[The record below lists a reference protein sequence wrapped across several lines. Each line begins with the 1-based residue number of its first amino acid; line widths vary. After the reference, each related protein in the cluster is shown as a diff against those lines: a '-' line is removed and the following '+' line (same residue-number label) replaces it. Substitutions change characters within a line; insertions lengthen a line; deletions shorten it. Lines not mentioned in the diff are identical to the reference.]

1 MKTVRPTPKTIG
13 SSRGNKST
21 RGRDSAHLPPNSAHD
36 LGPIAVGSPGPPKFQ
51 SAGFCRHWESSRMS
65 TPSSSPVSARATAI
79 ITGGSRGL
87 GFEVARGLGAQGY
100 HLALI
105 AKDPQGLNQARE
117 KLIAEFPQSTVTTFA
132 IDFEVST
139 PDALDRARQQL
150 SEVKN
155 SVATPTA
162 LVIAHAVMSEK
173 MSKTLRTTDAEWR
186 RVMAINLDSTFM
198 VVNEL
203 VPPMADARNGRVVI
217 FSACLGRMSGP
228 GNAGGLAP
236 YRISKAG
243 VNALVRN
250 LAHETGM
257 GARGLLVDAICPN
270 HSRTDMGGPD
280 ALRSAEE
287 GAETALWLLNRT
299 FDPQSAN
306 EIEKTTGVLWED
318 HQIVPW

>member
-1 MKTVRPTPKTIG
+1 MKRIG
-13 SSRGNKST
+13 VKGRADSR
-21 RGRDSAHLPPNSAHD
+21 R
-36 LGPIAVGSPGPPKFQ
+36 VGSLWGLGFRGFGIGEPVQ
-51 SAGFCRHWESSRMS
+51 SAGSAIRWESSRMS
-65 TPSSSPVSARATAI
+65 TAERAHPVAI

-87 GFEVARGLGAQGY
+87 GFEVARGLAARGY
-100 HLALI
+100 DLALI
-105 AKDPQGLNQARE
+105 AKDADRLARAGTT
-117 KLIAEFPQSTVTTFA
+117 LLSEFAQTTITTFA
-132 IDFEVST
+132 IDFEVTT
-139 PDALDRARQQL
+139 PAAIEKAREELARVKSEL
-150 SEVKN
+150 SN
-155 SVATPTA
+155 AQA

-173 MSKTLRTTDAEWR
+173 MSKTLRTTDEEWR
-186 RVMAINLDSTFM
+186 RVLSINLDSTFM

-243 VNALVRN
+243 VNAMVRN
-250 LAHETGM
+250 LAHETGL

-280 ALRSAEE
+280 APRSAEE
-287 GAETALWLLNRT
+287 GAETALWLLERT
-299 FDPQSAN
+299 FNPQS
-306 EIEKTTGVLWED
+306 EVLEERTTGVLWED